1 MITKYLKS
9 LGKNIRNTRKSKG
22 ISQERLAELIG
33 KSRNYI
39 GMVERSEINTPTET
53 IMEIA
58 VALNVHPK
66 TFFEF

>member
-1 MITKYLKS
+1 MIKKYLKS

>member
-1 MITKYLKS
+1 MIKKYLKS

-66 TFFEF
+66 TFFEY